1 MPSWTDVLI
10 EINGTQQPTSLDI
23 VRRKYLLM
31 LSEKTRRN
39 TIAYYS
45 GWLKD
50 STIAGTE
57 INDMDINA
65 FMSAIHDLDFS
76 KGLDLILHTPGGG
89 ISATEH
95 IVYYLKE
102 IFGNNIR
109 AIIPQIA
116 MSAGTMMAC
125 SCSSILMGKQSSLG
139 PFDPHVNGLSATRVI
154 REFERAV
161 KEAQINPA
169 CIPFWQAIISKYHP
183 TFLEQCD
190 HAVERSSKIVTSW
203 LTQNMLANLPHS
215 EKIADQI
222 VDYFTKTG
230 ADEEHSRH
238 ISLKDALGVG
248 LKIESLE
255 SDQELQ
261 DLVLTVHHAY
271 MHTFSQCPTL
281 IKIIENHAGNG
292 MFNFAN

>member
-1 MPSWTDVLI
+1 MSKYF
-10 EINGTQQPTSLDI
+10 N
-23 VRRKYLLM
+23 VRR
-31 LSEKTRRN
+31 
-39 TIAYYS
+39 
-45 GWLKD
+45 
-50 STIAGTE
+50 
-57 INDMDINA
+57 
-65 FMSAIHDLDFS
+65 
-76 KGLDLILHTPGGG
+76 P
-89 ISATEH
+89 
-95 IVYYLKE
+95 YLKE

-161 KEAQINPA
+161 REAQDNPA

-203 LTQNMLANLPHS
+203 LMQNMLANNPDS
-215 EKIADQI
+215 KITAETI

-238 ISLKDALGVG
+238 ISLKDALDVG
-248 LKIESLE
+248 LKIEKLE

-271 MHTFSQCPTL
+271 MHTFSQCQTL
-281 IKIIENHAGNG
+281 IKIIENHIGNG